1 VIFLRVFMK
10 SHLNFR
16 QPSTTMSELP
26 EIKKIE
32 QAVRKMTD
40 AQFSELCSELGM
52 IESLLGEEPNERRR
66 TLTHVQLAPDNLKH
80 FVRTIRYV
88 WPEAFDEPV
97 VAPRREIK
105 IRIEWGQIAGAIALL
120 LIVVVAVIMF
130 SSALNPSA
138 EPIAEF
144 KVTPSIIPT
153 QAIIVAQRS
162 PTPTPVTPSPTP
174 APTATPDVD
183 ATLTATYA
191 PSPTPTGTPTR
202 TPKPTGASTATPIA
216 ASPTV
221 AVQAIYPRV
230 QLRKPANNS
239 TITIKPPVQLQW
251 FAPGV
256 VELNPDERYWF
267 RLRQNNNVQFA
278 SFTSNNWF
286 DGAPLGP
293 GTFQWS
299 VAIVKVDDN
308 GNWIGTVGPES
319 EVWNITWQ

>member
-1 VIFLRVFMK
+1 
-10 SHLNFR
+10 
-16 QPSTTMSELP
+16 MSELP

-40 AQFSELCSELGM
+40 AQFSELCSELGA
-52 IESLLGEEPNERRR
+52 IEALLGEEPNERRK
-66 TLTHVQLAPDNLKH
+66 TLTRAEISSDNIKH
-80 FVRTIRYV
+80 FVRTIRHV

-97 VAPRREIK
+97 VAPKREIK
-105 IRIEWGQIAGAIALL
+105 IKIEWGQIAGAIALL
-120 LIVVVAVIMF
+120 LIVIVAVIMF

-174 APTATPDVD
+174 APTATPDVN

-191 PSPTPTGTPTR
+191 PSPTPTSTPTR
-202 TPKPTGASTATPIA
+202 TPKPTSATTATPTA
-216 ASPTV
+216 LPTI

-239 TITIKPPVQLQW
+239 VITLKPPVQLQW
-251 FAPGV
+251 VAPG
-256 VELNPDERYWF
+256 ELAPDERYSVRF
-267 RLRQNNNVQFA
+267 RQNGSTVYTF
-278 SFTSNNWF
+278 FTSNNWF
-286 DGAPLGP
+286 DGVPNNQVGSY
-293 GTFQWS
+293 QWS
-299 VAIVKVDDN
+299 VTIVKVNDA
-308 GNWIGTVGPES
+308 GSVIGIVGPES
-319 EVWNITWQ
+319 ETWTVTWQ